1 MEFDNEIIFS
11 IFVAVESLHSF
22 SAFNPS
28 IFTIER
34 FKDDLTKTDI
44 SKGCLMA
51 SVFSIVL
58 GLIVSVLA
66 KSSLPIIFSILACV
80 SMSSVY
86 LYHAY
91 KED

>member
-1 MEFDNEIIFS
+1 MEKENEIIFS

-34 FKDDLTKTDI
+34 FKDDMTKRDI
-44 SKGCLMA
+44 TRGCMMA
-51 SVFSIVL
+51 SIFSILL
-58 GLIVSVLA
+58 GLIISFLT
-66 KSSLPIIFSILACV
+66 KSSLPVIFSIFA
-80 SMSSVY
+80 SMSMSFVY
-86 LYHAY
+86 LYYAY